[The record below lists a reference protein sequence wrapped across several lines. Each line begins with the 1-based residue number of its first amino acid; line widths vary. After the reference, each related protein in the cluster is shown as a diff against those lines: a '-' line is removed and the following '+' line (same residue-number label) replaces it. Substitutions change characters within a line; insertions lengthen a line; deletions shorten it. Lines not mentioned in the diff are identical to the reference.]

1 MTWALDGE
9 REGDDAE
16 EEKCKYH
23 DGEAGL
29 GVDPSLRGELVGA

>member
-1 MTWALDGE
+1 MTWALDGQ